1 MDETNITKKEAVKL
15 VRKRLRELLKPLGF
29 QPHPKSGNCL
39 IRVREDFIDEV
50 SLRTDGSHLTPCFH
64 IYYRKAPFESAYVD
78 LVNGSLL
85 RVMKKQEQ
93 IETNLWWNVTIPEN
107 GSYYYK
113 TEHFEEVWKDV
124 VLALERYILPY
135 MDAMSV
141 KKLLSFMVKGQ
152 WRENGEEEI
161 FQVYPIVYFSDKYF
175 ACMNQAAVYGV
186 GMWIAERYAEGL
198 PYIIFAQNKYREHI
212 RPRELEK
219 EQFNEGRVLGV
230 LDTLIDIYER
240 KPEELKD
247 TIQQLSSIISANWM
261 DYIM

>member
-1 MDETNITKKEAVKL
+1 MDETNIIKKEAVKL
-15 VRKRLRELLKPLGF
+15 VRKRLMELLKPLGF
-29 QPHPKSGNCL
+29 QPYSKNRNCL
-39 IRVREDFIDEV
+39 IRVREEFIDEV
-50 SLRTDGSHLTPCFH
+50 SLRTDGTHLSPCFH

-78 LVNGSLL
+78 LVNGSLW
-85 RVMKKQEQ
+85 RVMKKQQQ
-93 IETNLWWNVTIPEN
+93 IKTNLWWNVTIPQN
-107 GSYYYK
+107 GPYYYK

-141 KKLLSFMVKGQ
+141 EKLLSFMVKPQ
-152 WRENGEEEI
+152 LREDGEEEI
-161 FQVYPIVYFSDKYF
+161 FRVFPTVFFRDKYF
-175 ACMNQAAVYGV
+175 ACMNQAAVYGI
-186 GMWIAERYAEGL
+186 GMWIAGRYTEGL

-247 TIQQLSSIISANWM
+247 TIQLL
-261 DYIM
+261 